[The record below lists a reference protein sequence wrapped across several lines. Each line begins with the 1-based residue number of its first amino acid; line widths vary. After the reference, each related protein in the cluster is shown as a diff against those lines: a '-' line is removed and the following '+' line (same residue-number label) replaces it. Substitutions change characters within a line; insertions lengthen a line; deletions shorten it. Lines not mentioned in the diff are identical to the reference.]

1 LHFQLDVIRKYFK
14 AIYVVDVSPSLLEVA
29 HRRVAA
35 ANLGH
40 IVHIVEHD
48 FTSPTIFKQIAHM
61 EGKVD
66 MVRPLP
72 SLHPY
77 TIPSCPRPLPFC
89 SPLLAGTD
97 SLSAISPL

>member
-1 LHFQLDVIRKYFK
+1 MRPLSLTDSFSLHFQLDVIRKYFK

-66 MVRPLP
+66 MVRLLP
-72 SLHPY
+72 PLHPY
-77 TIPSCPRPLPFC
+77 TIPS
-89 SPLLAGTD
+89 
-97 SLSAISPL
+97 